1 MNYGLRLSLMLEKH
15 LAGLQLTGASDEFEC
30 LEDQAMKLAVEE
42 MYEESGRRFRPWAA
56 NGKSLRIGEVI
67 LIVDSDTI
75 VPEDCFRDAARELAE
90 SPEVAIIQ
98 HESGGR
104 SSVPGSTRSDHF
116 P

>member
-1 MNYGLRLSLMLEKH
+1 MNYGLRLSLMLERH
-15 LAGLQLTGASDEFEC
+15 LAELQANGASDEFEC

-42 MYEESGRRFRPWAA
+42 VYEESGRRFRPWAA

-98 HESGGR
+98 HESGEQ
-104 SSVPGSTRSDHF
+104 PLFWD
-116 P
+116 